1 VIFDLLRADLRAV
14 AGRRACAPRNR
25 SKITAR
31 CGPAGAP
38 PAPASG
44 TLDTVTRATLD
55 KDPADVAAMFDEVAP
70 RYDLTNAV
78 LSLGQDRGWRRAV
91 RDALDLRPGESVL
104 DLAAGTATSSA
115 ALADTGAAVVGCD
128 FSLGMLRVGRRAGRP
143 GVDLV
148 AGDALRLPFAD
159 AVFDAVTIS
168 FGLRNTA
175 DPERALG
182 ELLRVT
188 RPGGRLVVCEFSHP
202 TWTPFRT
209 VYVEYLM
216 RALPAVA
223 RRVSSDPAAYEYL
236 AESIRAWPDQP
247 ALAAVLQRAGWGSV
261 AWRDLTG
268 GIVALHRGVRPL

>member
-1 VIFDLLRADLRAV
+1 M
-14 AGRRACAPRNR
+14 
-25 SKITAR
+25 
-31 CGPAGAP
+31 
-38 PAPASG
+38 
-44 TLDTVTRATLD
+44 TRASLD
-55 KDPADVAAMFDEVAP
+55 KDPGQVAAMFDEVAA

-91 RDALDLRPGESVL
+91 TAALDLQAGERVL

-115 ALADTGAAVVGCD
+115 ALARTGAAVVGCD
-128 FSLGMLRVGRRAGRP
+128 FSLGMLKVAAKAQHV

-148 AGDALRLPFAD
+148 AGDALQLPFRDGA
-159 AVFDAVTIS
+159 FDAVTVS

-175 DPERALG
+175 DPDLALR

-202 TWTPFRT
+202 VWAPFRQ
-209 VYVEYLM
+209 VYINYLM

-223 RRVSSDPAAYEYL
+223 RRVSSDPAAYAYL
-236 AESIRAWPDQP
+236 AESIRAWPVQAD
-247 ALAAVLQRAGWGSV
+247 LAADLVVAGWGQV

-268 GIVALHRGVRPL
+268 GIVALHRAVRP